1 MKLGSVTP
9 DPKRMVTPIGP
20 GTSQMR
26 LAIFRR
32 DGLKSC
38 NGRPT
43 GERLIVE
50 RTINTLEKRRLS
62 PMLRNQKK

>member
-1 MKLGSVTP
+1 
-9 DPKRMVTPIGP
+9 
-20 GTSQMR
+20 MR